1 MNLNK
6 QTQSYVFRCL
16 EKQVDPT
23 EIIPLGRIPGLS
35 KQVNVSYEEMFIVMK
50 LWMLGS
56 TFSLTHVIQ
65 GTNAFN
71 G

>member
-6 QTQSYVFRCL
+6 QMQSYVFRCL

-35 KQVNVSYEEMFIVMK
+35 KQVNVSYEETFIVMEIMDA
-50 LWMLGS
+50 WVCIFTYPRNSG
-56 TFSLTHVIQ
+56 
-65 GTNAFN
+65 N
-71 G
+71 